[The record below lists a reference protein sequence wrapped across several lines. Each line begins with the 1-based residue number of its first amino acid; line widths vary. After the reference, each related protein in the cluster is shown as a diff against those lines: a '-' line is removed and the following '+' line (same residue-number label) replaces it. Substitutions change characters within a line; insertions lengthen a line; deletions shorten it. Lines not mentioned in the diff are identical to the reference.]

1 MRSWRK
7 TTVGA
12 CAIAMTLTAGQILA
26 NSEQTSS
33 FTLGN
38 GLEVVVIE
46 DHRAPVVVQMLWYRA
61 GAADETPG
69 QSGVAHF
76 LEHLLFKATKTLAAG
91 EFSKA
96 VAENGGTDNA
106 FTSYDYTAYYQ
117 RIAADRLPL
126 IMRMEADRMVNIQLS
141 EADIATERD
150 VIIEER
156 NQRTENDPGALFG
169 EQKNAAQFLN
179 HRYGV
184 PIIGWRHEM
193 VDLSLD
199 DALTFYGHHYAPN
212 NAILII
218 AGDVDPAEVRGLAET
233 YYGVIPANPAIIA
246 RERPQEP
253 PQTAERR
260 MVFEDPRVAQPY
272 VSRSYL
278 APERDSGNQQTAA
291 ALTLLA
297 EILGG
302 GQTSV
307 LNEKLQFDTQ
317 MAVYTGAYYRGT
329 ALDDTS
335 FGLVIVPSQG
345 KTLQE
350 AETALDE
357 VIEDFLAEGVDPA
370 QLARIKKQLRAS
382 QIYARDN
389 VQQMA
394 NRYGRGLTSGLTLED
409 IHLWPDVLQSVTGDD
424 IIDAAKSIFN
434 HKQSVTGWLT
444 TVPEANQ

>member
-1 MRSWRK
+1 
-7 TTVGA
+7 
-12 CAIAMTLTAGQILA
+12 
-26 NSEQTSS
+26 
-33 FTLGN
+33 
-38 GLEVVVIE
+38 
-46 DHRAPVVVQMLWYRA
+46 
-61 GAADETPG
+61 
-69 QSGVAHF
+69 
-76 LEHLLFKATKTLAAG
+76 
-91 EFSKA
+91 
-96 VAENGGTDNA
+96 
-106 FTSYDYTAYYQ
+106 
-117 RIAADRLPL
+117 
-126 IMRMEADRMVNIQLS
+126 
-141 EADIATERD
+141 
-150 VIIEER
+150 
-156 NQRTENDPGALFG
+156 
-169 EQKNAAQFLN
+169 
-179 HRYGV
+179 
-184 PIIGWRHEM
+184 M

-357 VIEDFLAEGVDPA
+357 VIEDCLLYTSP
-370 QLARIKKQLRAS
+370 RP
-382 QIYARDN
+382 RD
-389 VQQMA
+389 
-394 NRYGRGLTSGLTLED
+394 RG
-409 IHLWPDVLQSVTGDD
+409 
-424 IIDAAKSIFN
+424 
-434 HKQSVTGWLT
+434 
-444 TVPEANQ
+444 

>member
-1 MRSWRK
+1 MKSLL
-7 TTVGA
+7 V
-12 CAIAMTLTAGQILA
+12 
-26 NSEQTSS
+26 
-33 FTLGN
+33 
-38 GLEVVVIE
+38 E
-46 DHRAPVVVQMLWYRA
+46 DH
-61 GAADETPG
+61 
-69 QSGVAHF
+69 
-76 LEHLLFKATKTLAAG
+76 
-91 EFSKA
+91 
-96 VAENGGTDNA
+96 
-106 FTSYDYTAYYQ
+106 
-117 RIAADRLPL
+117 
-126 IMRMEADRMVNIQLS
+126 
-141 EADIATERD
+141 
-150 VIIEER
+150 
-156 NQRTENDPGALFG
+156 
-169 EQKNAAQFLN
+169 
-179 HRYGV
+179 
-184 PIIGWRHEM
+184 
-193 VDLSLD
+193 
-199 DALTFYGHHYAPN
+199 
-212 NAILII
+212 
-218 AGDVDPAEVRGLAET
+218 
-233 YYGVIPANPAIIA
+233 
-246 RERPQEP
+246 
-253 PQTAERR
+253 
-260 MVFEDPRVAQPY
+260 RVAQPY